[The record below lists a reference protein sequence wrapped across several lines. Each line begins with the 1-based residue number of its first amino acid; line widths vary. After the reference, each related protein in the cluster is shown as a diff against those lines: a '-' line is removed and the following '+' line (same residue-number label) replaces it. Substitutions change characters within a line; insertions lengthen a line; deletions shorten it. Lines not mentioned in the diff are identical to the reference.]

1 MTDYLRL
8 AFATAVV
15 LLPGWLVARAF
26 GQRSASA
33 TVAWGLAVVF
43 AAWAVVF
50 TVHGSIRLA
59 LGVIAAIGVL
69 ALLAAFRRRPV
80 FGRLRGRAPVFAGGV
95 LLGALLWHV
104 AGIVTGD
111 GLFHLARVRKLVD
124 LGNLHL
130 RTVDEFKDGGLHP
143 GYAFP
148 LWHGFDALVAKIS
161 GLDPGI
167 VVQHEASLLTPLAC
181 VVVWE
186 AGVAVFDSA
195 AAGFAVLAAQLG
207 LYCFAAGHG
216 GSWTLFALPA
226 TGAKQLLVPVAI
238 ALFFGY
244 LESRTWALALALAA
258 AFGELT
264 LVHATYALFALIPLA
279 AYAVVRLGEW
289 RRSAVALAA
298 ACLPTLAAL
307 FWLRPLA
314 DESLGH
320 NPTPAALAAGLQK
333 YANQLQIWSDH
344 RFRIAPA
351 LVSRTGAVAV
361 AALVLVPLAGF
372 AARRRWSALVLGGTV
387 SLLALLLV
395 PTLFVHFSNL
405 VSLSQSRRAA
415 GFMPYPFAFA
425 GGLALLARPW
435 LLAPAALAAGIVLEH
450 EWPGDFGYGLSG
462 GGPRV
467 VTWIAF
473 IGGAAA
479 LVLGA
484 VFFRRS
490 TVRERHGVAAVA
502 AALFVLPVAVHGFQH
517 WTPQVTSDPH
527 ALSPTL
533 LRELRQVPPRA
544 VIIAP
549 PQTSYRLLAAAPVYV
564 VAAPPVHVANTR
576 ANLPYQRVKD
586 VEAWLAGRAP
596 GVPARYGATWAV
608 RNGRLYPLGAPGG

>member
-1 MTDYLRL
+1 VTDYLRL

-33 TVAWGLAVVF
+33 AVAFGLAAIF

-50 TVHGSIRLA
+50 TVHGSISLA
-59 LGVIAAIGVL
+59 LGVLAAIGVA
-69 ALLAAFRRRPV
+69 ALVAGFRRRPV
-80 FGRLRGRAPVFAGGV
+80 WGRLRGRAGVFAGGV
-95 LLGALLWHV
+95 VLGALLWHV
-104 AGIVTGD
+104 SGIVTGD

-148 LWHGFDALVAKIS
+148 LWHGLDALVAKVS

-167 VVQHEASLLTPLAC
+167 VIQHEASLLAPIAC

-195 AAGFAVLAAQLG
+195 AAGFAVLAGQLG
-207 LYCFAAGHG
+207 IYCFAAGHG

-244 LESRTWALALALAA
+244 VESRAWVLAVALAA

-279 AYAVVRLGEW
+279 AYGVVRIGEW
-289 RRSAVALAA
+289 RRSALALAA
-298 ACLPTLAAL
+298 ACLPTLAGL
-307 FWLRPLA
+307 LWLRPLA

-333 YANQLQIWSDH
+333 YALELQVWSDH
-344 RFRIAPA
+344 RFRIAPE

-372 AARRRWSALVLGGTV
+372 AARRRWSAYVLGGTV
-387 SLLALLLV
+387 ALLAILLI
-395 PTLFVHFSNL
+395 PTLFVHFSRL

-415 GFMPYPFAFA
+415 GFIPYPFAFA
-425 GGLALLARPW
+425 GGLALLARSW
-435 LLAPAALAAGIVLEH
+435 LLAPVALAAGIVLER
-450 EWPGDFGYGLSG
+450 EWPGDFGYGLAGS
-462 GGPRV
+462 GPRV
-467 VTWIAF
+467 VTWIAL

-479 LVLGA
+479 LVIGA
-484 VFFRRS
+484 VFFRRR
-490 TVRERHGVAAVA
+490 TVRERHAVAAVA
-502 AALFVLPVAVHGFQH
+502 AALFVLPVAVHGFRH
-517 WTPQVTSDPH
+517 WTPQVTSDPQ
-527 ALSPTL
+527 ALSPAL
-533 LRELRQVPPRA
+533 LRELRRVPPRA
-544 VIIAP
+544 VIIGST
-549 PQTSYRLLAAAPVYV
+549 QISYRLLAAAPVYV
-564 VAAPPVHVANTR
+564 VCAPPVHVANTI
-576 ANLPYQRVKD
+576 ANDPYGRKKAC
-586 VEAWLAGRAP
+586 EAWLAGRAP
-596 GVPARYGATWAV
+596 GVARKYGATWAV
-608 RNGRLYPLGAPGG
+608 RKGRLYRLSR

>member
-8 AFATAVV
+8 AFATSVV
-15 LLPGWLVARAF
+15 LLPGWLVARAL

-33 TVAWGLAVVF
+33 TVAFGLAAVF

-50 TVHGSIRLA
+50 TVHGSITLA
-59 LGVIAAIGVL
+59 LGVLAAIGVA
-69 ALLAAFRRRPV
+69 ALIAGIRRRPV
-80 FGRLRGRAPVFAGGV
+80 WGRLRGRSSVFAGGV
-95 LLGALLWHV
+95 VLGALLWHV
-104 AGIVTGD
+104 SGVVTGD

-148 LWHGFDALVAKIS
+148 LWHGLDALVARIS
-161 GLDPGI
+161 GLDPG
-167 VVQHEASLLTPLAC
+167 VVIQHETSLLAPLAC

-195 AAGFAVLAAQLG
+195 RAGFAVLAAQLG
-207 LYCFAAGHG
+207 IYCFAAGHG
-216 GSWTLFALPA
+216 GSWALFALPA

-258 AFGELT
+258 AFGEMT
-264 LVHATYALFALIPLA
+264 LVHATYALFVLIPLV
-279 AYAVVRLGEW
+279 AYGVVRLGEW
-289 RRSAVALAA
+289 RRSAAALAA
-298 ACLPTLAAL
+298 ACLPTLGGL
-307 FWLRPLA
+307 LWLRPLA

-320 NPTPAALAAGLQK
+320 NPTPAALTAGLQK
-333 YANQLQIWSDH
+333 YALELQIWSDH
-344 RFRIAPA
+344 RFRIAPQ

-372 AARRRWSALVLGGTV
+372 AARRRWSAFVLGGT
-387 SLLALLLV
+387 LALLAVLLI
-395 PTLFVHFSNL
+395 PTLFVHFSRL

-415 GFMPYPFAFA
+415 GFVPYPFAFA
-425 GGLALLARPW
+425 GGLALLARSW
-435 LLAPAALAAGIVLEH
+435 LLAPAALAAGIALEH
-450 EWPGDFGYGLSG
+450 EWPGDFSYGLAGS
-462 GGPRV
+462 GPRV

-479 LVLGA
+479 LVIGTVL
-484 VFFRRS
+484 FRRRP
-490 TVRERHGVAAVA
+490 VRERHGVAAVA
-502 AALFVLPVAVHGFQH
+502 AALFVLPVAVHGFRH

-527 ALSPTL
+527 ALSPAL
-533 LRELRQVPPRA
+533 LQELRKVPPRA
-544 VIIAP
+544 VIIAS
-549 PQTSYRLLAAAPVYV
+549 PQISYRLLAAAPVYV

-576 ANLPYQRVKD
+576 ANLPYVRVKE

-596 GVPARYGATWAV
+596 GVARKYGATWAV
-608 RNGRLYPLGAPGG
+608 RQGRLYRLSG